1 LTVDTVNCTT
11 CGLPAVVG
19 YPHRHETPV
28 RPDYDPMPACPDT
41 LDEMVAL
48 MRAGYQSEIPVQ
60 LHVSYVPGRAEPM
73 AVSEYSS
80 TAAGYVVTEQT
91 IEAIDSGAL
100 GSPSWSPAF
109 HRRAGG
115 VTVWGDEWTLNTGDY
130 QAFPW
135 AYAIDVSLRNWC
147 RSRHL
152 TRPELY
158 REHRHTTICHSLT
171 RLVVAHRYPID
182 KAAEACEMTTER
194 AAWLLQHV
202 GAKGRQEG
210 ALRLVWRVVSERLND
225 IDLRR
230 KAA

>member
-115 VTVWGDEWTLNTGDY
+115 VTVWGDEWTLDGGDY

-135 AYAIDVSLRNWC
+135 AYAIGVSLRNWC
-147 RSRHL
+147 RSRH
-152 TRPELY
+152 
-158 REHRHTTICHSLT
+158 LT